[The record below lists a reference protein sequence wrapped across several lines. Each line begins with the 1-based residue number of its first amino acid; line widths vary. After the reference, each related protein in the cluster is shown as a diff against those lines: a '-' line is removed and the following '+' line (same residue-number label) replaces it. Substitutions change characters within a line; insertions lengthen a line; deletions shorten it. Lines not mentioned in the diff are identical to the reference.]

1 MLDCHD
7 CRAKPGELH
16 ALGCDVEQCPDCG
29 CQTISCRCNYGRDAK
44 PWPFRDNPRLPWTG
58 VWPGEENAR
67 ELGVT
72 LNDLNA
78 LRFRWN
84 PGTAKWEPFR

>member
-1 MLDCHD
+1 MTDLPNCYDCG
-7 CRAKPGELH
+7 AKPGELH
-16 ALGCDVEQCPDCG
+16 DPGCDVERCPECGYQFISCG
-29 CQTISCRCNYGRDAK
+29 CKNEDIK
-44 PWPFRDNPRLPWTG
+44 HPRLHWTG
-58 VWPGEENAR
+58 VWPGEENAK

-84 PGTAKWEPFR
+84 PGKAKWEPFR